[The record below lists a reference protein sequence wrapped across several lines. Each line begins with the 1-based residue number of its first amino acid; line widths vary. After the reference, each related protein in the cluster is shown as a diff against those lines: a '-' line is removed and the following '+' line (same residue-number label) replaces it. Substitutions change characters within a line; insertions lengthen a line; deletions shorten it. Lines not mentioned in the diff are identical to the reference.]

1 MATEQVLT
9 GSSGGGVVSLTQWFL
24 YDLEYGTGPK
34 FSLTALRPEPGG
46 FLEVIPDLWK
56 AGGTKR
62 VELMA

>member
-1 MATEQVLT
+1 M
-9 GSSGGGVVSLTQWFL
+9 VSLTQWFL